1 MAQPSA
7 AHVRRNGILEA
18 ACEVVAERGFRDL
31 RIVDVAKLAGCST
44 GTVHYHFDSK
54 DELMREAF
62 RFEHEASRERRKRAL
77 RGEDD
82 PVSRLRKFAD
92 GYLPSSPATVR
103 TWRVWMELWVSAL
116 RDPGMSAVN
125 NVYYDEWRK
134 LVLDAVIEGRD
145 KGVLSVEDPLRCANT
160 YVSMMDGLAIQVL
173 VGAEHMD
180 IDVMRVTCRA
190 FVDGLTVGTRTLGP
204 KETER

>member
-1 MAQPSA
+1 M
-7 AHVRRNGILEA
+7 HVRRNGILAA
-18 ACEVVAERGFRDL
+18 ACEVVAERGFRNL
-31 RIVDVAKLAGCST
+31 RIADVAKLAGCGT

-62 RFEHEASRERRKRAL
+62 RFEHEASHERRTREL

-82 PVSRLRKFAD
+82 PANRLRKFAD
-92 GYLPSSPATVR
+92 GYLPSSPETIR
-103 TWRVWMELWVSAL
+103 SWLVWMELWVSAL
-116 RDPGMSAVN
+116 HDPGMRAVN
-125 NVYYDEWRK
+125 NAYYGEWRG

-145 KGVLSVEDPLRCANT
+145 KGILLVEDPLRCANT

-180 IDVMRVTCRA
+180 INSMRATCRA
-190 FVDGLTVGTRTLGP
+190 FVDGLTVGTHAVEASP
-204 KETER
+204 TER